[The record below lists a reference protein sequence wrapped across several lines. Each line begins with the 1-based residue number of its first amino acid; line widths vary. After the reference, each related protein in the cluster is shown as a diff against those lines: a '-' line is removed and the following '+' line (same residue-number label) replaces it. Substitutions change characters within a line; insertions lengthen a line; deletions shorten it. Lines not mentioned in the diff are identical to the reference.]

1 MIDNPNPINFYNEK
15 EMQDRLKYIPKIK
28 SKLLEKLE
36 DLKNKIINE
45 EPFPHGNQTI
55 DTLVEMDDK
64 IDELLNNWYY

>member
-1 MIDNPNPINFYNEK
+1 MIDNPNPNNFYSEK
-15 EMQDRLKYIPKIK
+15 RMVDRQNYIPKVK
-28 SKLLEKLE
+28 SDLLEKLE

-45 EPFPHGNQTI
+45 ESFPHGNQTI